1 MADKEEKR
9 RPAGINMKPSVK
21 ALAAHAA
28 IDLRISIGELVEVAI
43 IRYLKTVSKK
53 GKVMGGQMV

>member
-1 MADKEEKR
+1 
-9 RPAGINMKPSVK
+9 MKPSVK